1 MDIKFLAEQ
10 IFKTA
15 VESVLPEK
23 MIHRHVALKNSILCI
38 SGMPIPLDNINHIY
52 LIGAGKASAAM
63 AKEFENIL
71 GKKISGGHV
80 VVKYGHAC
88 KLQYVD
94 LSEAGHPIP
103 DINGQRATKKILD
116 IAKHASENDLVI
128 CLISGGGSA
137 LLTDIPDQSKIEDI
151 INLNDLLL
159 KSSADIKEINTVRK
173 HLSKIKGG
181 QLATAAYPARL
192 ICLILSD
199 VVGDLLDV
207 IASGPTVPDTTT
219 YEDALKVLE
228 KYNLL
233 SWVPNSLINYL
244 EKGKEGIYPETPKTE
259 NPLFNRTQNVV
270 IGSNKIAL
278 DAANQKATSLGL
290 NSFVSTSELAGNVI
304 ETAHALIKTAITAQN
319 DKGIKKPYCLLF
331 GGETTIKINGT
342 GTGGRNQHLAL
353 YASLL
358 LKDKNGITFLA
369 AGTDGTDGPTVAAG
383 AVVNTKTFEHALS
396 IGLNINQYLENF
408 DSFHFF
414 EKVGGHIITGPTMTN
429 VMDIIIII
437 IE

>member
-1 MDIKFLAEQ
+1 
-10 IFKTA
+10 
-15 VESVLPEK
+15 
-23 MIHRHVALKNSILCI
+23 
-38 SGMPIPLDNINHIY
+38 
-52 LIGAGKASAAM
+52 
-63 AKEFENIL
+63 
-71 GKKISGGHV
+71 
-80 VVKYGHAC
+80 
-88 KLQYVD
+88 
-94 LSEAGHPIP
+94 
-103 DINGQRATKKILD
+103 
-116 IAKHASENDLVI
+116 
-128 CLISGGGSA
+128 
-137 LLTDIPDQSKIEDI
+137 
-151 INLNDLLL
+151 
-159 KSSADIKEINTVRK
+159 
-173 HLSKIKGG
+173 
-181 QLATAAYPARL
+181 LATATYPARL
-192 ICLILSD
+192 NCLILSD

-219 YEDALKVLE
+219 YKDALKILE
-228 KYNLL
+228 RYNLL
-233 SWVPNSLINYL
+233 SSVPKSLINYL

-278 DAANQKATSLGL
+278 DAANQKATSLGF
-290 NSFVSTSELAGNVI
+290 NSFISTSELVGNVI

-319 DKGIKKPYCLLF
+319 DNSIKKPCCLLF

-353 YASLL
+353 YTSLL

-414 EKVGGHIITGPTMTN
+414 EKAGGHIITGPTMTN
-429 VMDIIIII
+429 VMDIIVII